1 MPKPQQNKKLKNIHI
16 LMQIR
21 HIQTANSCKPILRT
35 KKMSKITKP
44 KKCDIRKYNAKLQV
58 KLVYFK

>member
-1 MPKPQQNKKLKNIHI
+1 
-16 LMQIR
+16 MQTH
-21 HIQTANSCKPILRT
+21 HIQTTNSCKPILRT
-35 KKMSKITKP
+35 KKMPEITKP